1 MLHAVAAL
9 RRPCGIHGRISAAD
23 HDYVLSKVY
32 FSLFCVK
39 IFQEC
44 QGIQGFAAFQLQF
57 APLVSAHCQDYAVVF
72 LLQFCYGW
80 RLCIGQNLHAQL
92 PKQGYVLVDYAVV
105 NPEIRDDGADYT
117 AQLAA
122 LLIDR
127 HVRACLCQV
136 ICRRHTGGAAA
147 YDRCLLAAASCRR
160 YASDHSVKCFL
171 RAFQLGIPDL
181 NRRLIE
187 VPVAVALAAVST
199 DGSCDERQCVLVQ
212 DHLQCLFVFSFS
224 RKPYIGRDLL
234 VDRTCV
240 LAWSR
245 VAVQKRYSL
254 FGLPGHRKLRRFYM
268 VGILNRLFRQPVQR
282 IHVNAF
288 ERLHA
293 HGVQSLCH
301 LFQSLVSARL

>member
-1 MLHAVAAL
+1 MFHAVAAL
-9 RRPCGIHGRISAAD
+9 RRPCGIHRRISAAD

-32 FSLFCVK
+32 FSLFCVEV
-39 IFQEC
+39 FQEC
-44 QGIQGFAAFQLQF
+44 QRVHSLSAFQLQL
-57 APLVSAHCQDYAVVF
+57 APLVSAHCQNHPVIF
-72 LLQFCYGW
+72 LLQF
-80 RLCIGQNLHAQL
+80 RNRRSLRIGQDLYSQL
-92 PKQGYVLVDYAVV
+92 TKQGYVLVNHAVV
-105 NPEIRDDGADYT
+105 DPEIRDDGADHA
-117 AQLAA
+117 AQLIA
-122 LLIDR
+122 LFIDR
-127 HVRACLCQV
+127 HIRACLCQV

-160 YASDHSVKCFL
+160 YASDHGVKCFL

-199 DGSCDERQCVLVQ
+199 DGSCDERQRVLVQ

-240 LAWSR
+240 LAGSR

-254 FGLPGHRKLRRFYM
+254 FGFSGHRKFCRFYM
-268 VGILNRLFRQPVQR
+268 VWIQNRLFRQPVQR

-293 HGVQSLCH
+293 HGIQSLCH